1 MIGRIPIQD
10 IHPVVDCGRRPA
22 KAAAGETF
30 EISATVF
37 REGHDAVAAGVVLF
51 DPQGTRGP
59 LLRMRELAPGTDRWG
74 VDVTLPSEGHWHFRV
89 EAWGDPIAT
98 WLHDAGIKIPR
109 GMDSELM
116 CEEGAR
122 LFERAARGVRPGGD
136 CQGCGHR
143 AALLA
148 VA

>member
-10 IHPVVDCGRRPA
+10 IHPVVDCGQRPA

-37 REGHDAVAAGVVLF
+37 REGHDAVAAGVVLI
-51 DPQGTRGP
+51 DPSGAAGRVLP
-59 LLRMRELAPGTDRWG
+59 MRELAPGTDRWS
-74 VDVTLPSEGHWHFRV
+74 VEVSLPAEGLWHFHV
-89 EAWGDPIAT
+89 EAWSDPIAT

-109 GMDSELM
+109 GLDADLM

-122 LFERAARGVRPGGD
+122 LFERAARAVR
-136 CQGCGHR
+136 
-143 AALLA
+143 
-148 VA
+148 